1 MTTQF
6 PVRSYCS
13 RALTCQNATRI
24 VEFCNTQRK
33 LFTSPH
39 KTGHA
44 RLSRL
49 IYAAGSGLEASIA
62 DVEGNLITL
71 KTAKI
76 VIESQEDNKIQ
87 VRVDLTG
94 DDTEKVFDKVLTNL
108 ARTAPPVPDFADKKE
123 ENLNVKENKINTT
136 QTAEELKLLFKPGT
150 EFGFN
155 AILEL
160 ENSEIETPSA
170 QRLFVEESWLT
181 AKTASHKSQ
190 VVYFGISQS
199 LKCHRFDKSIEREGD
214 ANEMRTLKRAFAE
227 HVQST
232 RRSQILYMVGV
243 FDLDGKR
250 GKEYYFHR

>member
-1 MTTQF
+1 MTTVVPSHFQSLGLPKF

-24 VEFCNTQRK
+24 VGFCNTQRK

-71 KTAKI
+71 KSAKI
-76 VIESQEDNKIQ
+76 VVESQEDNKIQ

-108 ARTAPPVPDFADKKE
+108 ARTAPPVPGFRRQKGGKTSKVPKSFLLDILGKERVTKFVIQEIISSTMGDYVKK

-160 ENSEIETPSA
+160 EDSEIETPS
-170 QRLFVEESWLT
+170 
-181 AKTASHKSQ
+181 
-190 VVYFGISQS
+190 
-199 LKCHRFDKSIEREGD
+199 
-214 ANEMRTLKRAFAE
+214 
-227 HVQST
+227 
-232 RRSQILYMVGV
+232 
-243 FDLDGKR
+243 
-250 GKEYYFHR
+250 

>member
-1 MTTQF
+1 MTTVVPSHFQSLGLPKF

-108 ARTAPPVPDFADKKE
+108 ARTAPPVPGFRRQKGGKTSKVPKSFLLDILGKERVTKFVIQEIISSTMGDYVKK

-160 ENSEIETPSA
+160 ENSEIETPS
-170 QRLFVEESWLT
+170 
-181 AKTASHKSQ
+181 
-190 VVYFGISQS
+190 
-199 LKCHRFDKSIEREGD
+199 
-214 ANEMRTLKRAFAE
+214 
-227 HVQST
+227 
-232 RRSQILYMVGV
+232 
-243 FDLDGKR
+243 
-250 GKEYYFHR
+250 

>member
-1 MTTQF
+1 MTTVVLSHFQSLGLPKF
-6 PVRSYCS
+6 PARSYCS
-13 RALTCQNATRI
+13 RALTCQNAIRI
-24 VEFCNTQRK
+24 AGFCNTQRK

-39 KTGHA
+39 KRGHA

-71 KTAKI
+71 KSAKI
-76 VIESQEDNKIQ
+76 VVESQEDNKIQ

-108 ARTAPPVPDFADKKE
+108 ARTAPPVPGFRRQKGGKTSKVPKSFLLDILGKERVTKFVIQEIISSTVGDYVKK

-160 ENSEIETPSA
+160 ENSEIETPS
-170 QRLFVEESWLT
+170 
-181 AKTASHKSQ
+181 
-190 VVYFGISQS
+190 
-199 LKCHRFDKSIEREGD
+199 
-214 ANEMRTLKRAFAE
+214 
-227 HVQST
+227 
-232 RRSQILYMVGV
+232 
-243 FDLDGKR
+243 
-250 GKEYYFHR
+250 

>member
-1 MTTQF
+1 MTTVVPSHFQSLGLPKQF

-108 ARTAPPVPDFADKKE
+108 ARTAPPVP
-123 ENLNVKENKINTT
+123 
-136 QTAEELKLLFKPGT
+136 
-150 EFGFN
+150 
-155 AILEL
+155 
-160 ENSEIETPSA
+160 
-170 QRLFVEESWLT
+170 
-181 AKTASHKSQ
+181 
-190 VVYFGISQS
+190 GISQTKRRKNIKGPKKLS
-199 LKCHRFDKSIEREGD
+199 LGY
-214 ANEMRTLKRAFAE
+214 TW
-227 HVQST
+227 
-232 RRSQILYMVGV
+232 
-243 FDLDGKR
+243 
-250 GKEYYFHR
+250 

>member
-1 MTTQF
+1 MTTVVLSHFQSPGLPKQF
-6 PVRSYCS
+6 PARSFCS

-24 VEFCNTQRK
+24 VGFCNTQRK

-71 KTAKI
+71 KSAKI
-76 VIESQEDNKIQ
+76 VVESQEDNKIQ

-94 DDTEKVFDKVLTNL
+94 DDTEKVFDTVLTNL
-108 ARTAPPVPDFADKKE
+108 ARTAPPVPGFRRQKGGKTSKVPKSFLLDILGKERVTKFVIQEIISSTVGDYAKK

-160 ENSEIETPSA
+160 ENSEIETPS
-170 QRLFVEESWLT
+170 
-181 AKTASHKSQ
+181 
-190 VVYFGISQS
+190 
-199 LKCHRFDKSIEREGD
+199 
-214 ANEMRTLKRAFAE
+214 
-227 HVQST
+227 
-232 RRSQILYMVGV
+232 
-243 FDLDGKR
+243 
-250 GKEYYFHR
+250 

>member
-1 MTTQF
+1 MTTVVPSHFQSLGLPKQF

-108 ARTAPPVPDFADKKE
+108 ARTAPPVPGFRRQKGGKTSKVPKSFLLDILGKERVTKFVIQEIISSTMGDYVKK

-160 ENSEIETPSA
+160 ENSEIETPS
-170 QRLFVEESWLT
+170 
-181 AKTASHKSQ
+181 
-190 VVYFGISQS
+190 
-199 LKCHRFDKSIEREGD
+199 
-214 ANEMRTLKRAFAE
+214 
-227 HVQST
+227 
-232 RRSQILYMVGV
+232 
-243 FDLDGKR
+243 
-250 GKEYYFHR
+250 

>member
-1 MTTQF
+1 MTTVVPSHFQSLGLPKQF

-24 VEFCNTQRK
+24 VGFCNTQRK

-71 KTAKI
+71 KSAKI
-76 VIESQEDNKIQ
+76 VVESQEDNKIQ

-108 ARTAPPVPDFADKKE
+108 ARTAPPVPGFRRQKGGNTLIFLLDILGKE
-123 ENLNVKENKINTT
+123 RVTKFVIQEIISSTMGDYENLNVKENKINTT

-160 ENSEIETPSA
+160 EDSEIETPS
-170 QRLFVEESWLT
+170 
-181 AKTASHKSQ
+181 
-190 VVYFGISQS
+190 
-199 LKCHRFDKSIEREGD
+199 
-214 ANEMRTLKRAFAE
+214 
-227 HVQST
+227 
-232 RRSQILYMVGV
+232 
-243 FDLDGKR
+243 
-250 GKEYYFHR
+250 

>member
-1 MTTQF
+1 MTTVVPSHFQSLGLPKF

-24 VEFCNTQRK
+24 VGFCNTQRK

-49 IYAAGSGLEASIA
+49 ICAAGSGLEASIA

-71 KTAKI
+71 KSAKI
-76 VIESQEDNKIQ
+76 VVESQEDNKIQ

-108 ARTAPPVPDFADKKE
+108 ARTAPPVPGFRRQKGGKTSKVPKSFLLDILGKERVTKFVIQEIISSTMGDYVKK

-160 ENSEIETPSA
+160 EDSEIETPS
-170 QRLFVEESWLT
+170 
-181 AKTASHKSQ
+181 
-190 VVYFGISQS
+190 
-199 LKCHRFDKSIEREGD
+199 
-214 ANEMRTLKRAFAE
+214 
-227 HVQST
+227 
-232 RRSQILYMVGV
+232 
-243 FDLDGKR
+243 
-250 GKEYYFHR
+250 

>member
-1 MTTQF
+1 MTTVVPSHFQSLGLPKF

-76 VIESQEDNKIQ
+76 VIESREDNKIQ

-108 ARTAPPVPDFADKKE
+108 ARTAPPVPGFRRQKGGKTSKVPKSFLLDILGKERVTKFVIQEIISSTMGDYVKK

-160 ENSEIETPSA
+160 ENSEIETPS
-170 QRLFVEESWLT
+170 
-181 AKTASHKSQ
+181 
-190 VVYFGISQS
+190 
-199 LKCHRFDKSIEREGD
+199 
-214 ANEMRTLKRAFAE
+214 
-227 HVQST
+227 
-232 RRSQILYMVGV
+232 
-243 FDLDGKR
+243 
-250 GKEYYFHR
+250 